1 MFIRT
6 PLWIYNRRVFLCRS
20 RPATQALVSDPSE
33 MASDSQNSIENPS
46 LTVGAFV
53 SGAPAR
59 LQLGFIAGARGAES
73 RYLRTPRIQKL
84 GLALAG
90 FTHYV
95 HEGRVQIIGQSELQ
109 YLGQL
114 TPEKRREA
122 VARLEFDKISCVLVT
137 KALQPPVELVEA
149 AERAALPLIQTPLVS
164 SVAITEVTEYLEDA
178 LAPREARHGVLLD
191 LYGLGVLI
199 EGRSGVGKS
208 ECALDLIMRGHQLV
222 ADDIVE
228 VRRTRPGQLVGSTP
242 DLLREHME
250 IRGLGILNIR
260 ELFGV
265 SAVSGPKQIGL
276 TIRLERWEDATEVD
290 RLGLEARTTDVLGV
304 AVPYFVLPVSPG
316 RNLSTLVETAVR
328 VHLLRLR
335 GYNAAQKLVARHD
348 DMLTAT
354 EESRRR
360 ASTDTKGNGG
370 AGDGR

>member
-1 MFIRT
+1 MVT
-6 PLWIYNRRVFLCRS
+6 S
-20 RPATQALVSDPSE
+20 
-33 MASDSQNSIENPS
+33 SQNGESLSI
-46 LTVGAFV
+46 TIAAFV
-53 SGAPAR
+53 AGAPEH
-59 LQLGFIAGARGAES
+59 LLLGYVAGARGAES

-90 FTHYV
+90 FPHYV

-114 TPEKRREA
+114 THDERRA
-122 VARLEFDKISCVLVT
+122 AIARLEFDKISCVLVT
-137 KALQPPVELVEA
+137 KGQTPPVELVEA
-149 AERAALPLIQTPLVS
+149 AEAVALPLIGTPLVS
-164 SVAITEVTEYLEDA
+164 SAAIIAVTEYLEEA
-178 LAPREARHGVLLD
+178 LAPREMRHGVLLD

-199 EGRSGVGKS
+199 EGKSGVGKS

-228 VRRTRPGQLVGSTP
+228 VRRRRPGQLVGSTP

-276 TIRLERWEDATEVD
+276 NIRLERWKEASEVD
-290 RLGLEARTTDVLGV
+290 RLGLEERALDILGV
-304 AVPYFVLPVSPG
+304 AVPYFILPVSPG

-335 GYNAAQKLVARHD
+335 GYNAAERFVEQHTRALAEQAQESEKGGGSGD
-348 DMLTAT
+348 D
-354 EESRRR
+354 R
-360 ASTDTKGNGG
+360 
-370 AGDGR
+370 

>member
-1 MFIRT
+1 MEPI
-6 PLWIYNRRVFLCRS
+6 
-20 RPATQALVSDPSE
+20 SD
-33 MASDSQNSIENPS
+33 NSGENPS

-53 SGAPAR
+53 AGAPSH
-59 LQLGFIAGARGAES
+59 LQLSILAGARGAES
-73 RYLRTPRIQKL
+73 RRLRTPRIQKL

-114 TPEKRREA
+114 STQERRAA
-122 VARLEFDKISCVLVT
+122 VSRLELEKISCILVT
-137 KALQPPVELVEA
+137 KGQTPPVELIEA
-149 AERAALPLIQTPLVS
+149 ADVAALPLIQTPLVS
-164 SVAITEVTEYLEDA
+164 SIAITAVTEYLEEA
-178 LAPREARHGVLLD
+178 LAPRETRHGVLLD

-199 EGRSGVGKS
+199 EGKSGVGKS

-222 ADDIVE
+222 ADDMVE
-228 VRRTRPGQLVGSTP
+228 IRRRRPGQLVGSTP

-250 IRGLGILNIR
+250 IRGLGIINIR

-276 TIRLERWEDATEVD
+276 NIKLERWEDATEVD
-290 RLGLEARTTDVLGV
+290 RLGLEARTVNILAV

-328 VHLLRLR
+328 VHLSRLR
-335 GYNAAQKLVARHD
+335 GYNAARRLVERHAEMLSGGDARPS
-348 DMLTAT
+348 AG
-354 EESRRR
+354 EAE
-360 ASTDTKGNGG
+360 G
-370 AGDGR
+370 GDGSAHDR